1 MLEKKPFTSLEIE
14 QLSDELRRLTDD
26 LFIQVLTLLGVV
38 LVVAFVPSRRGD
50 HESLVSR
57 YGVSAGLL
65 IALILILV
73 PFTRNLISN
82 RINLKKDLQNG
93 EKVIRQTSVLRK
105 EHSFQQKKF
114 YVWVDEKDPKNQ
126 KFEVEESTYNKLQI
140 GQHVLLEFAP
150 YSKYLLNIDWLV

>member
-26 LFIQVLTLLGVV
+26 LFIQVLTLLG
-38 LVVAFVPSRRGD
+38 LALGAAIWPSKRGN

-57 YGVSAGLL
+57 YGVSTGLI
-65 IALILILV
+65 IAFLFVLV
-73 PFTRNLISN
+73 PFCSILVRN
-82 RINLKKDLQNG
+82 RINFKKDLKHG
-93 EKVIRQTSVLRK
+93 MKVIRQTSVLRK
-105 EHSFQQKKF
+105 ERSFQQKKF
-114 YVWVDEKDPKNQ
+114 YVWVDEKGPKKQ

-150 YSKYLLNIDWLV
+150 YSKYLLNIDWQL